1 MQIIFT
7 AEKKIL
13 SYLIR
18 YATEKSWIGSA
29 RCSHVANRYG
39 GTEEKWMI
47 EANRHGF
54 VPNWWPQFKEKH
66 LIVKNFEFIN
76 IEEKILDEV
85 MDELINEL
93 IFTRYDVIGM
103 AGFAWVIIWYG
114 ITGKKIKNPFVF
126 VQITKE
132 KIRYFVIPAKNIIRL
147 CKEDFESYMKSA
159 KHRKP
164 VEDIRKANQIFGV
177 EVSEIKDFEDR
188 WDYLGL

>member
-1 MQIIFT
+1 M
-7 AEKKIL
+7 EKQV
-13 SYLIR
+13 
-18 YATEKSWIGSA
+18 IGA
-29 RCSHVANRYG
+29 AGVYHVAAELSKMGHIALVTIRNTRG
-39 GTEEKWMI
+39 VDIVAMNPEKNKAI
-47 EANRHGF
+47 GI
-54 VPNWWPQFKEKH
+54 Q
-66 LIVKNFEFIN
+66 VKTRKGDGDGVYFPIGIN
-76 IEEKILDEV
+76 CKIDDLD
-85 MDELINEL
+85 D
-93 IFTRYDVIGM
+93 YD
-103 AGFAWVIIWYG
+103 
-114 ITGKKIKNPFVF
+114 KKIKNPFVF